1 MFVVSL
7 NYEMTISAN
16 EVTKSTLLFI
26 GKLSNLAGA
35 KQLHKI
41 CELINKFDDLI
52 KLLDLKI
59 AICIF
64 CGTLLAC

>member
-35 KQLHKI
+35 KQLHK
-41 CELINKFDDLI
+41 NM
-52 KLLDLKI
+52 
-59 AICIF
+59 
-64 CGTLLAC
+64 

>member
-1 MFVVSL
+1 MKLQNQHYFSL
-7 NYEMTISAN
+7 ESYLIWQAPSNYI
-16 EVTKSTLLFI
+16 
-26 GKLSNLAGA
+26 
-35 KQLHKI
+35 KI